1 MTNSM
6 TNSQYVLVEN
16 DGHVRR
22 IWLNRPDSANAQG
35 QQLLEELDRAFADA
49 GADDSVRV
57 VILGG
62 KGKHFSAGHDLKQA
76 QSERSNFTVEE
87 RWAYEELRYFDYS
100 MRIWD
105 FPKPTISQVQGAC
118 LAGAIML
125 ANMCDLMVVSDD
137 AYFSDAIASTLGL
150 ASMEVLSQRWVIGLR
165 RSKELMFTGRKLTA
179 SEAVSMGMANV
190 SVPRAELD
198 AKTMEMAQQIAA
210 APPFAI
216 QMLKRSLNRSLDVQ
230 GFRTALHA
238 HFDAHQLTH
247 VSEEFLRA
255 KERGLDAVI
264 ARNKSNLKEE
274 GQGNA

>member
-6 TNSQYVLVEN
+6 TNSEYVLVEN

-49 GADDSVRV
+49 CADDSVRV

-62 KGKHFSAGHDLKQA
+62 KGKHFSAGHDLKEA
-76 QSERSNFTVEE
+76 QRERGDFTVEQRHAFE
-87 RWAYEELRYFDYS
+87 SKFYFDYCL
-100 MRIWD
+100 RIWD

-150 ASMEVLSQRWVIGLR
+150 ASMEVLFQPWVIGLR
-165 RSKELMFTGRKLTA
+165 RSNELMFTGRKLTA

-198 AKTMEMAQQIAA
+198 AKAMEMAQQIAA